1 MSKEE
6 RKTTRLE
13 SDQFISYRLYDENN
27 QICDEGMAKTKD
39 ISRSGVA
46 LENRREFEVGARV
59 ELTIALID
67 ELIKTEALVRNIN
80 KLDDNTYLIGMEFTS
95 ISESEI
101 EKLSKEFPQ
110 ILE

>member
-13 SDQFISYRLYDENN
+13 SDQFISYRLYDTNN
-27 QICDEGMAKTKD
+27 QVCDEGMAKTKD
-39 ISRSGVA
+39 ISSSGVA
-46 LENRREFEVGARV
+46 VENRREFDVGARV
-59 ELTIALID
+59 ELTIALKE
-67 ELIKTEALVRNIN
+67 ELIKTEALVRNIK
-80 KLDDNTYLIGMEFTS
+80 KLDESTFLIGMEFTN
-95 ISESEI
+95 ISASEI

>member
-27 QICDEGMAKTKD
+27 QVCDEGMAKTKD
-39 ISRSGVA
+39 ISRMGVA
-46 LENRREFEVGARV
+46 VENRREFEVGARV
-59 ELTIALID
+59 ELTIALTE
-67 ELIKTEALVRNIN
+67 ELIKTEALVRNI
-80 KLDDNTYLIGMEFTS
+80 TS

-110 ILE
+110 IFK